1 MYSSLKKLYS
11 EFSRQEKRRLLVL
24 AVVLITTSLV
34 QVVGIASIFPFI
46 SAASDP
52 ASISEN
58 QFLGALQAV
67 LNVDDTS
74 TFLTILGFIAL
85 STLILTN
92 LFLGFSLWLSTK
104 FLAVIVH
111 SLTHKMFNRYLAET
125 YSFHLERNS
134 SELIK
139 NLTVEV
145 RRVVYGGVMS
155 VINAASNLF
164 TVFCILVLLMLVD
177 PIVALMVLMILGSA
191 YAILFWIVRV
201 KLAWVGTD
209 VSLLFSYRMRF
220 FNEALNGIKE
230 LKVLGRE
237 NLYLERFNGVSEK
250 LIDYNVYS
258 VSVAELPR
266 FLIEIIAF
274 GGIIS
279 ITIFFIAVR
288 GDTQSV
294 LPIIALY
301 SYAGYRMLP
310 ALQNRFSKSSYFKA

>member
-1 MYSSLKKLYS
+1 M
-11 EFSRQEKRRLLVL
+11 
-24 AVVLITTSLV
+24 LITTSLV

-74 TFLTILGFIAL
+74 TFLIILGFIAL

-92 LFLGFSLWLSTK
+92 LFLVLVYGFTK

-145 RRVVYGGVMS
+145 GRVVYGGIMS

-177 PIVALMVLMILGSA
+177 PIVALMVFMILGSA

-201 KLAWVGTD
+201 KLAWVGKEVTQ
-209 VSLLFSYRMRF
+209 LFSERMKF

-250 LIDYNVYS
+250 LIDYKVYS
-258 VSVAELPR
+258 VSVTELPR

-274 GGIIS
+274 GDY
-279 ITIFFIAVR
+279 FDNNLFIAVR
-288 GDTQSV
+288 GTLNQ
-294 LPIIALY
+294 Y
-301 SYAGYRMLP
+301 CR
-310 ALQNRFSKSSYFKA
+310 